1 MLNFGAVWG
10 LDVGDSALKAVKLK
24 RMGGKI
30 VLLDYQIIRYG
41 ELAGEAG
48 ARREN
53 RLVEAIAAL
62 QAAGLGRDRCFVSI
76 APQAVF
82 SRFISLPPVDKRRIP
97 EIVLYE
103 ARQQIPFSL
112 NEVVWAYESVRKD
125 FIPGEEIEI
134 GLFAV
139 KREVVDAYLAEMA
152 ALRRRL
158 YGIQVAPLALYN
170 FVRHEVQIDQPVV
183 VVDIGAQSTDLLIID
198 GNKFWL
204 RNLPIAGN
212 SFTSTLEKRLN
223 IPRAEAEKLKLEV
236 ADNRQR
242 RKILEVLRPSMRDLV
257 AEIQRSVGYYKSLS
271 QSVKFEEVLVTGDGF
286 RLFGLDK
293 FLAEQLQYK
302 ITPISQL
309 KNIAYQ
315 GPPERV
321 NDLGKNLTGLGVA
334 IGLALQGLGQGRATV
349 NLLPD
354 DFVIQRELHAKRY
367 SAVVAA
373 ALVWATVFCFYS
385 KEKATLADMEG
396 RTGAGERTLTAADA
410 KEQEYRRYEQGQDPR
425 IDTFKSF
432 GRHRQYGEQV
442 VKGISDIIPQDIR
455 IDSGFTF
462 SEVASGVGVEGGGPG
477 GMSRGGPGGMPGGG
491 TPGMPGGDSRG
502 RMPAGP
508 RDEPP
513 AGPRGAAPAGPRD
526 EPPAGPRGGMPGG
539 ARGGMPGRPGGGEP
553 EMGMGLSED
562 AIALNKAGMVLT
574 FQASCDV
581 SLLDSELKDVLP
593 KYLKKATVYWQKVP
607 IVTAVVVGA
616 VQYRYVTV
624 TNPNGPG
631 TVEKTELY
639 APVSVA
645 LRTAEETDAE
655 LERMTKEAE
664 AARLEEEKKAAE
676 QAAATAEGQTPTT
689 TAPPQNRTLR

>member
-24 RMGGKI
+24 RVGKQI

-53 RLVEAIAAL
+53 RLPEAIAAL
-62 QAAGLGRDRCFVSI
+62 QAAGLGHDRCFVSI

-125 FIPGEEIEI
+125 FVPGEEIEI

-170 FVRHEVQIDQPVV
+170 FIRHEVKIDQPVV
-183 VVDIGAQSTDLLIID
+183 VVDVGAQSTDLLIID

-223 IPRAEAEKLKLEV
+223 IPRAEAEKLKLDI

-271 QSVKFEEVLVTGDGF
+271 QAVKFEEVLVTGDGF

-302 ITPISQL
+302 ITPLNQL
-309 KNIAYQ
+309 KNIVYQ
-315 GPPERV
+315 GPPERLG
-321 NDLGKNLTGLGVA
+321 DLGKDLTGLGVA
-334 IGLALQGLGQGRATV
+334 MGLALQGLGQGRATI

-354 DFVIQRELHAKRY
+354 DFVIQRELHGKRY

-373 ALVWATVFCFYS
+373 ALVWATVFSFYS
-385 KEKATLADMEG
+385 KEKATLEDMKKS
-396 RTGAGERTLTAADA
+396 TGAGEDTLKQADDKKREYDKWAA
-410 KEQEYRRYEQGQDPR
+410 GQDPR

-442 VKGISDIIPQDIR
+442 IKGISDVIPQDVR
-455 IDSGFTF
+455 IDTGFTF
-462 SEVASGVGVEGGGPG
+462 IEPVGGAQGANILGGG
-477 GMSRGGPGGMPGGG
+477 GGPGGMPGGG
-491 TPGMPGGDSRG
+491 WQGMSGGGWQGMSG
-502 RMPAGP
+502 GGP
-508 RDEPP
+508 
-513 AGPRGAAPAGPRD
+513 
-526 EPPAGPRGGMPGG
+526 GGMPGG
-539 ARGGMPGRPGGGEP
+539 GEPGRPGGGGAGTAP
-553 EMGMGLSED
+553 MSLSKDEE
-562 AIALNKAGMVLT
+562 ALNKAGMVLA
-574 FQASCDV
+574 FQASCDET
-581 SLLDSELKDVLP
+581 LLDRELKDALP
-593 KYLKKATVYWQKVP
+593 KYLKQATIYWQKVP
-607 IVTAVVVGA
+607 IVTGVVVGTA
-616 VQYRYVTV
+616 IPVTRRII
-624 TNPNGPG
+624 TAPNPDGPG
-631 TVEKTELY
+631 TVQKRELF
-639 APVSVA
+639 ASVFVA
-645 LRTAEETDAE
+645 LLTAEE
-655 LERMTKEAE
+655 AE
-664 AARLEEEKKAAE
+664 AKLVVMEDEARKARLEAEKKAVE
-676 QAAATAEGQTPTT
+676 QAAPAVTEGQTPTT
-689 TAPPQNRTLR
+689 TVPPR

>member
-24 RMGGKI
+24 RVGKQI

-53 RLVEAIAAL
+53 RLPEAIAAL

-125 FIPGEEIEI
+125 FVPGEEIEI

-170 FVRHEVQIDQPVV
+170 FIRHEVKIEQPVV
-183 VVDIGAQSTDLLIID
+183 VVDVGAQSTDLLIID

-212 SFTSTLEKRLN
+212 SFTTTLEKRLN
-223 IPRAEAEKLKLEV
+223 IPRAEAEKLKLDI

-242 RKILEVLRPSMRDLV
+242 RKILEVLRPAMRDLV

-271 QSVKFEEVLVTGDGF
+271 QAVKFDEVLVTGDGF

-302 ITPISQL
+302 ITPLNQL
-309 KNIAYQ
+309 NNIVYQ
-315 GPPERV
+315 GPQERLS
-321 NDLGKNLTGLGVA
+321 DLSKNLTGLGVA
-334 IGLALQGLGQGRATV
+334 IGLALQGLGQGRASV

-385 KEKATLADMEG
+385 KEKATLADMAG
-396 RTGAGERTLTAADA
+396 RTGKGDRTLGEADA
-410 KEQEYRRYEQGQDPR
+410 KKKSYDQSIAGDDPR
-425 IDTFKSF
+425 IKTFETF
-432 GRHRQYGEQV
+432 GRYRQYGEQV
-442 VKGISDIIPQDIR
+442 VKGISAVIPQDIR
-455 IDSGFTF
+455 IDAGFTF
-462 SEVASGVGVEGGGPG
+462 SGSAGGVAESASGGGRPGGAAPGGPG
-477 GMSRGGPGGMPGGG
+477 GGSHGGG
-491 TPGMPGGDSRG
+491 GG
-502 RMPAGP
+502 
-508 RDEPP
+508 
-513 AGPRGAAPAGPRD
+513 APAPT
-526 EPPAGPRGGMPGG
+526 G
-539 ARGGMPGRPGGGEP
+539 ASA
-553 EMGMGLSED
+553 SEEAD
-562 AIALNKAGMVLT
+562 KLAKASLVLT

-593 KYLKKATVYWQKVP
+593 KYLHLATVYWQKVP
-607 IVTAVVVGA
+607 IVSGVVVGA
-616 VQYRYVTV
+616 VQYRTVTV

-631 TVEKTELY
+631 TVQKTELF

-645 LRTAEETDAE
+645 LLTAEETEAKLAEMIKEAAEKAQADAE
-655 LERMTKEAE
+655 KKVADQ
-664 AARLEEEKKAAE
+664 AA
-676 QAAATAEGQTPTT
+676 QAAAATEGQTPTT
-689 TAPPQNRTLR
+689 TVPKKK